1 MSAVLSDLRF
11 AVRRLRHSPGFAA
24 AAVLMLGLGIGASVA
39 MFSVLQGVV
48 LSGLP
53 YPGGERV
60 VAVAAHNPQQA
71 GSFARLSTAEAV
83 RLAEDPDAFEAFG
96 WYDWAGMT
104 VLDGERPR
112 EVTINFVSAG
122 FFPALGVAPMLGRTF
137 EPADMGDEQ
146 GAVVLSYLEWQRLT
160 GGNREAIGQLIDTA
174 NEGRFR
180 IIGVMPPQF
189 AYPIADVGAW
199 RPYRNVRLQAD
210 QPGYWNAR
218 FLDAVGRFAP
228 GIGAEAALQRVQRLA
243 DSVREDRGQPDAGWR
258 ITATPLLRDAVGGAR
273 GALWAAFA
281 VAALVLLIAC
291 ANVALL
297 LDARQIA
304 RRHEQAVAQAIGA
317 TRARLYRVLLLELG
331 LLGLAG
337 AALGT
342 ALAALVLAG
351 LKTLAE
357 GSVPRAGEID
367 LDRGVLLFALAI
379 ALATPLLAALMG
391 SLRLRG
397 APIEAMRCG
406 GGKGAIAGCSRRA
419 RALPV
424 LGVALSTLGLFAAAA
439 MAASLVKIR
448 DVEPGFASANVQAL
462 QVFRNGGPPAWT
474 AFAEELRTRL
484 SALPGVAEVA
494 VTTAA
499 PLSTIGNLQLDLR
512 VPGRAEPEPAQASVR
527 RVSPGY
533 LDVLGIP
540 LLAGRAIA
548 ESDGAGSEK
557 VAVVSREL
565 ARRVFA
571 GADPI
576 GRTVEIPL
584 GEGGFTGYR
593 IVGVAGDIRNAGLRR
608 APEPEILVP
617 FAQAPWV
624 GITFLVRSEGALPGM
639 AAQMREAMW
648 RIDPLQAATREFALA
663 DELAD
668 ELRPARF
675 FASTVGGFALCAL
688 LLAALGVYALAAQ
701 RQQQRRAE
709 FGLRLAIGAQPR
721 RLARQSLA
729 ASLRGAAAGIVVGA
743 VLGWAMLALMRAQL
757 HDFGAGY
764 AVWLAL
770 AALAM
775 VVSVLLA
782 ALPPALRSAG
792 VDPMTALRQD

>member
-1 MSAVLSDLRF
+1 MTAVLSDLRF
-11 AVRRLRHSPGFAA
+11 AARRLRHSPGFAA
-24 AAVLMLGLGIGASVA
+24 AAVLMLALGIGASVA
-39 MFSVLQGVV
+39 MYSVLQGVV

-71 GSFARLSTAEAV
+71 DSFARLSTAEAV
-83 RLAEDPDAFEAFG
+83 RLAKDPDAFEAFG

-160 GGNREAIGQLIDTA
+160 GGSREAVGQLIDTA
-174 NEGRFR
+174 NEGRLR

-199 RPYRNVRLQAD
+199 RPYRNARLQAD

-218 FLDAVGRFAP
+218 FLDAVGRFPP
-228 GIGAEAALQRVQRLA
+228 GIGADAALQRVQALA
-243 DSVREDRGQPDAGWR
+243 DSVREERGQPDAGWR
-258 ITATPLLRDAVGGAR
+258 ITATPLLRDAVGSAR
-273 GALWAAFA
+273 EALWAAFA
-281 VAALVLLIAC
+281 VAVLVLLIAC

-337 AALGT
+337 AALGI

-397 APIEAMRCG
+397 APIEAMRSG
-406 GGKGAIAGCSRRA
+406 GGKGAIAGGSRT

-424 LGVALSTLGLFAAAA
+424 LGVALSTLGLVAAAA
-439 MAASLVKIR
+439 MAASLVRIK

-462 QVFRNGGPPAWT
+462 QLFRGGGPAVWT
-474 AFAEELRTRL
+474 GFAGRLRSELA
-484 SALPGVAEVA
+484 ALPGVAGVA

-499 PLSTIGNLQLDLR
+499 PLSSIGDLQLDMR
-512 VPGRAEPEPAQASVR
+512 VPGRAEPEPIQASVR
-527 RVSPGY
+527 RVSAGY

-548 ESDGAGSEK
+548 DSDGAGSEK
-557 VAVVSREL
+557 VAVVSRAL
-565 ARRVFA
+565 ARRVFD

-701 RQQQRRAE
+701 RQQERRAE

-782 ALPPALRSAG
+782 ALPPALRSAR

>member
-1 MSAVLSDLRF
+1 MTTYSADLRF
-11 AVRRLRHSPGFAA
+11 AWRRLRHSPGFAA
-24 AAVLMLGLGIGASVA
+24 AAVLMLALGIGASVA

-60 VAVAAHNPQQA
+60 VAVATHNPQQA
-71 GSFARLSTAEAV
+71 DSFARLTTAEAV
-83 RLAEDPDAFEAFG
+83 RLAEDPQAFEAFG

-112 EVTINFVSAG
+112 EIAINFVSAG

-146 GAVVLSYLEWQRLT
+146 GAVVLSYVEWQRLT
-160 GGNREAIGQLIDTA
+160 GGDREAIGRLIDTA

-189 AYPIADVGAW
+189 AYPIADIGAW

-218 FLDAVGRFAP
+218 FLDAVGRLPP
-228 GIGAEAALQRVQRLA
+228 GIGADAALQRVQRLA

-258 ITATPLLRDAVGGAR
+258 ITATPLLLDAVGSAR
-273 GALWAAFA
+273 EALWAAFGVA
-281 VAALVLLIAC
+281 VLVLLIAC
-291 ANVALL
+291 ANVAIL

-317 TRARLYRVLLLELG
+317 TRSRLYRVLLLELG

-337 AALGT
+337 AVFGT
-342 ALAALVLAG
+342 VLAAGALEA

-357 GSVPRAGEID
+357 GSVPRASEID
-367 LDRGVLLFALAI
+367 LDRGVLLFGLAM

-397 APIEAMRCG
+397 APIEAMRS
-406 GGKGAIAGCSRRA
+406 GGKGAIAGSRGRA

-424 LGVALSTLGLFAAAA
+424 LGVALSTLGLVAAAA
-439 MAASLVKIR
+439 MTASLVKIK

-462 QVFRNGGPPAWT
+462 QLFRNGGPPAWT
-474 AFAEELRTRL
+474 RFAEELRASL
-484 SALPGVAEVA
+484 AALPGVADVA

-499 PLSTIGNLQLDLR
+499 PLSTIGNLQLDMR
-512 VPGRAEPEPAQASVR
+512 VPGRAEPEPVQASIR
-527 RVSPGY
+527 RVSAGY

-548 ESDGAGSEK
+548 DSDGAGGEK

-576 GRTVEIPL
+576 GQSVEIPL
-584 GEGGFTGYR
+584 GEGWASYR

-608 APEPEILVP
+608 EPVPEILVP

-624 GITFLVRSEGALPGM
+624 GITFLVRSTGELPGM

-663 DELAD
+663 AELD
-668 ELRPARF
+668 DQLRPARF

-701 RQQQRRAE
+701 QQQQRRAE

-721 RLARQSLA
+721 RLAEQSLA
-729 ASLRGAAAGIVVGA
+729 ASLRGAVAGIAIGA
-743 VLGWAMLALMRAQL
+743 ALGWAMLALLRAQL
-757 HDFGAGY
+757 HGFGAGY
-764 AVWLAL
+764 AAWLAL

-775 VVSVLLA
+775 AAAVLLA
-782 ALPPALRSAG
+782 ALPPALRCAR
-792 VDPMTALRQD
+792 VDPMAALRQH

>member
-1 MSAVLSDLRF
+1 MTTYAADLRF
-11 AVRRLRHSPGFAA
+11 AWRRLRHSPGFAA

-53 YPGGERV
+53 YPGGERL

-71 GSFARLSTAEAV
+71 DSFARLSTAEAV
-83 RLAEDPDAFEAFG
+83 RLAEDPGAFEAFG
-96 WYDWAGMT
+96 WHDWAGMT

-112 EVTINFVSAG
+112 EITINFVSAG

-146 GAVVLSYLEWQRLT
+146 GAVVLSYVEWQRLT
-160 GGNREAIGQLIDTA
+160 GGDPEAVGRLIDTA

-189 AYPIADVGAW
+189 AYPIANVGAW

-218 FLDAVGRFAP
+218 FLDAVGRFPP
-228 GIGAEAALQRVQRLA
+228 GIGADAALQRVQRLA

-258 ITATPLLRDAVGGAR
+258 ITATPLLRDAVGSAR
-273 GALWAAFA
+273 EALWAAFGVA
-281 VAALVLLIAC
+281 VLVLLIAC
-291 ANVALL
+291 ANVAIL

-342 ALAALVLAG
+342 ALAALALAG

-367 LDRGVLLFALAI
+367 LDRGVLLFALAV

-397 APIEAMRCG
+397 APIEAMRS
-406 GGKGAIAGCSRRA
+406 GGKGAIAGGSGRA

-424 LGVALSTLGLFAAAA
+424 LGVALSTLGLVAAAA
-439 MAASLVKIR
+439 MAASLVKIK
-448 DVEPGFASANVQAL
+448 DVEPGFASTNVQAL
-462 QVFRNGGPPAWT
+462 QLFRIGGPPAWT
-474 AFAEELRTRL
+474 SFAEELRASL
-484 SALPGVAEVA
+484 AALPGVADVA

-499 PLSTIGNLQLDLR
+499 PLSTIGNLQLDMR
-512 VPGRAEPEPAQASVR
+512 VPGRGEPEPVQASVR
-527 RVSPGY
+527 RVSAGY

-548 ESDGAGSEK
+548 DSDGAGGEK

-571 GADPI
+571 GVDPI
-576 GRTVEIPL
+576 GQTIEVPVG
-584 GEGGFTGYR
+584 GEGFTAYR
-593 IVGVAGDIRNAGLRR
+593 IVGVSGDIRNAGLRR
-608 APEPEILVP
+608 EPVPEILVP

-624 GITFLVRSEGALPGM
+624 GITFLVRSAGELPGM

-648 RIDPLQAATREFALA
+648 RIDPRQAATREFALDA
-663 DELAD
+663 ELAD

-675 FASTVGGFALCAL
+675 FASTVGAFALCAL

-701 RQQQRRAE
+701 QQQQRRAE
-709 FGLRLAIGAQPR
+709 LGLRLAIGAQPR
-721 RLARQSLA
+721 RLAGQSLA
-729 ASLRGAAAGIVVGA
+729 ASLRGAVAGIAIGA
-743 VLGWAMLALMRAQL
+743 ALGWAMLALLRAQL
-757 HDFGAGY
+757 HGFGAGY
-764 AVWLAL
+764 AGALAL

-775 VVSVLLA
+775 ALAVLLA
-782 ALPPALRSAG
+782 ALPPALRSAR
-792 VDPMTALRQD
+792 VDPMTALRQH